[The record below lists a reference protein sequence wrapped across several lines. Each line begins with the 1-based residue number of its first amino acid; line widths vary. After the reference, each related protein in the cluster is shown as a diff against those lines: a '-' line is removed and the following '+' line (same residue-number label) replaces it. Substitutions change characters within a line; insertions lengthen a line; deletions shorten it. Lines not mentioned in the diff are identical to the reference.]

1 MMSVS
6 KLLMAKITLIES
18 QKKNK
23 ERVNVF
29 LDGQFAF
36 GLSLGLVYEKK
47 LTIGQVLSEKQII
60 DLVQA
65 DQVEKLTNKS
75 LRFLSFRPRSEK
87 EIRDNLL
94 LAEKRKRKEE
104 KSEIEGNLY
113 EKSVGKVI
121 EKLKRLDQVD
131 DLEFA
136 RWWVGQRSRFNPKG
150 ASVIKAEL
158 FKKGID
164 KEIINEVLNK
174 EGEEELALKFLEK
187 KKQVLKRMDEWE
199 FKTKMTQV
207 LVRRGFTWEVA
218 KKAVDTLLKEGVK

>member
-1 MMSVS
+1 
-6 KLLMAKITLIES
+6 MAKITLIEP
-18 QKKNK
+18 QKKK
-23 ERVNVF
+23 SERVNVF
-29 LDGQFAF
+29 IDGQFAF
-36 GLSLGLVYEKK
+36 GLSLELVYEKK
-47 LTIGQVLSEKQII
+47 LAIGQVLSEQQII

-87 EIRDNLL
+87 EIRDNLI

-104 KSEIEGNLY
+104 KSEIENSLY
-113 EKSVGKVI
+113 EKSVEKVI
-121 EKLKRLDQVD
+121 EKLKKIDQVD

-136 RWWVGQRSRFNPKG
+136 RWWVEQRSRFNPRG
-150 ASVIKAEL
+150 APIIKAEL
-158 FKKGID
+158 FKKGVD

-187 KKQVLKRMDEWE
+187 KKQFLKRMDKGE

-218 KKAVDTLLKEGVK
+218 KKAVDTLLEEGVK

>member
-1 MMSVS
+1 MP
-6 KLLMAKITLIES
+6 KITLIEP
-18 QKKNK
+18 QKKK
-23 ERVNVF
+23 SERVNVF
-29 LDGQFAF
+29 IDGQFAF
-36 GLSLGLVYEKK
+36 GLSLELVYEKK
-47 LTIGQVLSEKQII
+47 LAIGQVLNEQQII

-104 KSEIEGNLY
+104 KSEIEGSLY

-136 RWWVGQRSRFNPKG
+136 RWWVEQRSRFNPKG
-150 ASVIKAEL
+150 APIIKAEL
-158 FKKGID
+158 FKKGVD

-174 EGEEELALKFLEK
+174 EREEELALKFLEK
-187 KKQVLKRMDEWE
+187 KKQFLKRMDEGE

-218 KKAVDTLLKEGVK
+218 KKAVDTLLEEGVK

>member
-1 MMSVS
+1 
-6 KLLMAKITLIES
+6 MAKITLIEP
-18 QKKNK
+18 QKKSK
-23 ERVNVF
+23 ERANIF

-47 LTIGQVLSEKQII
+47 LAIGQVLSEQQTI

-87 EIRDNLL
+87 EIRDNLI
-94 LAEKRKRKEE
+94 LAEKRKRRDE
-104 KSEIEGNLY
+104 KSEIESDQYG
-113 EKSVGKVI
+113 KSIDKVI
-121 EKLKRLDQVD
+121 DKLKKLDQIN

-136 RWWVGQRSRFNPKG
+136 CWWVEQRSRFNPRG
-150 ASVIKAEL
+150 TPIIKAEL
-158 FKKGID
+158 FKKGVD

-187 KKQVLKRMDEWE
+187 KKQFLKRMDEGE

-218 KKAVDTLLKEGVK
+218 KKAVDTLLEEGVK

>member
-1 MMSVS
+1 ME
-6 KLLMAKITLIES
+6 KITLIEP
-18 QKKNK
+18 QKKSK
-23 ERVNVF
+23 ERVNIF

-36 GLSLGLVYEKK
+36 GLSLELVYEKK
-47 LTIGQVLSEKQII
+47 LAIGQVLSEQHTI

-87 EIRDNLL
+87 EIRDNLV
-94 LAEKRKRKEE
+94 LAEKRKRRDE
-104 KSEIEGNLY
+104 KSEIESGQY
-113 EKSVGKVI
+113 GKSIDKVI
-121 EKLKRLDQVD
+121 DKLKKLDQIN

-136 RWWVGQRSRFNPKG
+136 HWWVEQRSRFNPRG
-150 ASVIKAEL
+150 APIIKAEL
-158 FKKGID
+158 FKKGVD

-187 KKQVLKRMDEWE
+187 KKQFLKRMDEGE

-218 KKAVDTLLKEGVK
+218 KKAVDTLLEEGVK